1 LYGSGSWTG
10 QHRAG
15 VHDGKNYEIQE
26 QTTTLVIDSQDGELF
41 TGYIRWAMD
50 GGGEAAA
57 DDREPFIGVIG
68 HDGEEI
74 TIAEVDDNGV
84 WRGKLL
90 DGDRLA
96 LSYVEADLEGD
107 FPESVVIS
115 GVFRRQR

>member
-1 LYGSGSWTG
+1 
-10 QHRAG
+10 

-50 GGGEAAA
+50 GGEEAAA

-84 WRGKLL
+84 WPRRDDDISPRYISQGAARGSQLELDLHSHRIGKL
-90 DGDRLA
+90 
-96 LSYVEADLEGD
+96 
-107 FPESVVIS
+107 
-115 GVFRRQR
+115 